1 MPKRILS
8 EIEKRNNKA
17 EKATNEFIGYVED
30 FLKSKNGGKVAPE
43 CGCSLMLLR
52 EYYKQF
58 VLLTNEIDKL
68 DDIVVPSR
76 YGMVPS
82 PLFAARDK
90 AAMRLE
96 QAMKQFGITFK
107 ESIKMDLVEIEEE
120 DDAITKFMK
129 NKIEKRDE

>member
-8 EIEKRNNKA
+8 EIEKRNYKA

-43 CGCSLMLLR
+43 WGCSLMLLR